1 MRNFIIKMGIGVMI
15 LFAKR
20 GCGVV
25 TAKTFIIAIITG
37 TPTFVSIF
45 WLVSCFIIG
54 IIGECMSDED
64 VYVVV
69 ERDTG
74 ADKVFT
80 SEKKAR
86 AEINKREPEARV
98 WYRVQKRR
106 IDPDDVS
113 EGPRTP
119 GLPE

>member
-1 MRNFIIKMGIGVMI
+1 
-15 LFAKR
+15 
-20 GCGVV
+20 
-25 TAKTFIIAIITG
+25 
-37 TPTFVSIF
+37 
-45 WLVSCFIIG
+45 
-54 IIGECMSDED
+54 MSDED

-74 ADKVFT
+74 ADKVF
-80 SEKKAR
+80 SSREKAR

-106 IDPDDVS
+106 IDPDDTS
-113 EGPRTP
+113 SSGRTP